1 MRRTKIVATIGP
13 ACDHPDVLRAMIGA
27 GMDVARLNL
36 SHGDVDTH
44 RKRIRLIRQVSE
56 ELKQYTGIMLDT
68 RGPEVRLGDLP
79 APIVLAERDPLYLA
93 QTPDRRQAS
102 ATVNWEG
109 LYGMV
114 EPGQILWIDDGNI
127 VVRCVESEPFALRCE
142 VVAGG
147 VLQSRKK
154 ISSPDL
160 TWPLDV
166 LSAVDKE
173 ALAMGIEEGID
184 FVAASFIRSAEDV
197 LEIRKFFEGYH
208 SSVFLIS
215 KIENRAGV
223 DNLSDV
229 LSLSDGVMVAR
240 GDLGVELP
248 PERVPWLQK
257 EIIAHANRLGIPVV
271 TATQMLE
278 SMTHSPRPTRAEVSD
293 VAHAIWDGS
302 DSVML
307 SAETASGQFPLESVK
322 MMAKIAEDAD
332 DRPEYVSRGVH
343 SVSRVADAVSQAAAE
358 MAESLGARAL
368 LTVTASGYTAR
379 MVSRARP
386 EVPIV
391 ALSST
396 LRVARQLQLS
406 WGVHPLFSPGVE
418 GAMDM
423 AEKAIGDAAD
433 CGYVQDGDLV
443 VFTAGVPAGI
453 PGTTNLVRVETVS
466 RPEVVGVGLG
476 YGQPVTA
483 PVRYPDG
490 GESAG
495 LGEPYIAVAVDYT
508 PEQHAFFERAA
519 AIIAERDGRTSDIA
533 VVAVTL
539 GIPAVVGVKD
549 AATRWPEGQLVTLDP
564 LRGVI
569 YKGRAQT

>member
-13 ACDHPDVLRAMIGA
+13 ACDHPEVLRAMIEA

-36 SHGDVDTH
+36 SHGDVETH
-44 RKRIRLIRQVSE
+44 RQRIHQIRQISQ
-56 ELKQYTGIMLDT
+56 ELGRYTGIMLDT

-79 APIVLAERDPLYLA
+79 APLLLHEHDEFFLTQEDDVTGLS
-93 QTPDRRQAS
+93 AS
-102 ATVNWEG
+102 VNWEG
-109 LYGMV
+109 IYQLV
-114 EPGQILWIDDGNI
+114 KPGQILWIDDGNI
-127 VVRCVESEPFALRCE
+127 VMRCIDQKGLTLRCE
-142 VVAGG
+142 VVVGG
-147 VLQSRKK
+147 TLQSRKK

-160 TWPLDV
+160 TWPLDI
-166 LSAVDKE
+166 LGDVDQA
-173 ALAMGIEEGID
+173 ALRMGIEEDID

-197 LEIRKFFEGYH
+197 LTIRKFFENYNSG
-208 SSVFLIS
+208 VFLIS

-223 DNLSDV
+223 DNLKEI
-229 LSLSDGVMVAR
+229 LALSDGVMVAR

-257 EIIAHANRLGIPVV
+257 EIITHANRLGIPVV

-278 SMTHSPRPTRAEVSD
+278 SMTHAPRPTRAEVSD

-307 SAETASGQFPLESVK
+307 SAETASGAYPVESVK

-332 DRPEYVSRGVH
+332 DRPEYVSHGVH
-343 SVSRVADAVSQAAAE
+343 TVARVADAVSQASAE
-358 MAESLGARAL
+358 MAESLGARAII
-368 LTVTASGYTAR
+368 TVTSTGYTAR

-386 EVPIV
+386 EVPII
-391 ALSST
+391 ALSAN
-396 LRVARQLQLS
+396 LKVARQLQIS
-406 WGVHPLFSPGVE
+406 WGVYSLHSPGVD
-418 GAMDM
+418 GASDM
-423 AEKAIGDAAD
+423 AATAIGESAD
-433 CGYVQDGDLV
+433 RGYVQDGDLV
-443 VFTAGVPAGI
+443 IFTAGVPAGI

-466 RPEVVGVGLG
+466 RPEVVGMGLG
-476 YGQPVTA
+476 YGHPVTA
-483 PVRYPDG
+483 PVRYPGANPPPRD
-490 GESAG
+490 
-495 LGEPYIAVAVDYT
+495 EPYIAVAVDYT
-508 PEQHAFFERAA
+508 PDQHAFFEKAA

-539 GIPAVVGVKD
+539 GIPAVVGVKN
-549 AATRWPEGQLVTLDP
+549 ARTRWAEGQIVTLDP